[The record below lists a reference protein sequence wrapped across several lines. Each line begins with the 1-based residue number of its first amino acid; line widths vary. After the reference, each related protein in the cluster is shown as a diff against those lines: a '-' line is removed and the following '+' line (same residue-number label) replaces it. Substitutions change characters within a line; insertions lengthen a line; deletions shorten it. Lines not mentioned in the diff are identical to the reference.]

1 MFIVVVESKEARSSY
16 KDNPI
21 LTYEGDR
28 FIVLE
33 DDEGW
38 VEATSTIFINDEIPR
53 GAKLFDTEKDA
64 AKFAKRWK
72 GHPWWCRPNGNYEI
86 IEVIPKTE
94 TVIKI
99 IGYER
104 A

>member
-1 MFIVVVESKEARSSY
+1 MYVVVVDSKEARSSY

-28 FIVLE
+28 FIVLN

-38 VEATSTIFINDEIPR
+38 VEATSTLFINGEIPR
-53 GAKLFDTEKDA
+53 RAKLFDTEKEA
-64 AKFAKRWK
+64 VAFAERWK
-72 GHPWWCRPNGNYEI
+72 GHPWWCIPNGNYEI
-86 IEVIPKTE
+86 IEIVPKIEAITRL
-94 TVIKI
+94 

-104 A
+104 K